1 MSSKQR
7 FRLGEYYGKPA
18 MRYHATFNYI
28 AHKTSYGKKV
38 PMILLTDLYLVD
50 QNGKK
55 IRLANS
61 NDFID
66 KKGRHIV
73 ADHAWVKFTKPWY
86 DLPCELIK
94 GDEVEFD
101 AKVEQYKIVRKSV
114 LDQRD
119 HIWNEAKKKADAI
132 YKRWSKYTDTHRRK
146 NFQLSLDKMK
156 AKQKAILDK
165 AKKDQEKLQLVD
177 YGLNYIKNIKLVKKT
192 TPKDKFERDKYNYKQ
207 YRLYHYSY
215 TSWLAARSM
224 DYAGVDKNGK

>member
-28 AHKTSYGKKV
+28 AHKTSHGKKV
-38 PMILLTDLYLVD
+38 PMVLLTDLYLVD

-73 ADHAWVKFTKPWY
+73 ADHAWVKLTKPWY

-119 HIWNEAKKKADAI
+119 QIWKEAKKKADTI
-132 YKRWSKYTDTHRRK
+132 YKRWSKYTDTHHRK

-177 YGLNYIKNIKLVKKT
+177 YGLNYIKSINLVKKT
-192 TPKDKFERDKYNYKQ
+192 TPKHGFERDKYNYKQ
-207 YRLYHYSY
+207 YRLYRYSY